1 MCLYIFTHLH
11 ARQCHEHFSKSN
23 GLFKHD
29 INLKMKSKWQIP
41 WFCVWG
47 QCQINIPYDGDNG
60 EVGRRRR
67 RRGHYRG
74 GDWSEK
80 IGNYWGSRASRGAF
94 SVGKQ
99 NLKEPKK
106 IYWLWNCS
114 LALEEQEDQA
124 ALWIYMI
131 KKDWYFILMCLN
143 FSICHQHYCKF
154 KCGAQQ

>member
-1 MCLYIFTHLH
+1 MLVNVMNISAQVMDFLNMT
-11 ARQCHEHFSKSN
+11 ST
-23 GLFKHD
+23 
-29 INLKMKSKWQIP
+29 SKWKANGRFPDFVYEANVRLIFP
-41 WFCVWG
+41 MMVIMMRWG
-47 QCQINIPYDGDNG
+47 G
-60 EVGRRRR
+60 ERGGG
-67 RRGHYRG
+67 GHYRG

-80 IGNYWGSRASRGAF
+80 IGNYWGSGASRGAF

-99 NLKEPKK
+99 NLKEPTK

-114 LALEEQEDQA
+114 VALEEQEDQA

-154 KCGAQQ
+154 KCGVQQ